1 VQPPGQPVEW
11 QPGHI
16 VDVPAE
22 SEPSDLANDPRYRG
36 GEGRLWPKDI
46 SVPENEPGVKIPGNK
61 IVNWGFEHG
70 PMPWPGPDQ
79 SDAYVGIVG
88 TDTNGN
94 GRLDPEEVEGVIGLC
109 PPDGSLNSFY
119 VDEQGYVHW
128 ENREKGNE
136 SNVRPDT
143 HYIYDPSR
151 NILKIYDSNGNLIY
165 IGPPSNWDGHVR

>member
-1 VQPPGQPVEW
+1 
-11 QPGHI
+11 
-16 VDVPAE
+16 
-22 SEPSDLANDPRYRG
+22 
-36 GEGRLWPKDI
+36 
-46 SVPENEPGVKIPGNK
+46 
-61 IVNWGFEHG
+61 
-70 PMPWPGPDQ
+70 MPWPGPDQ